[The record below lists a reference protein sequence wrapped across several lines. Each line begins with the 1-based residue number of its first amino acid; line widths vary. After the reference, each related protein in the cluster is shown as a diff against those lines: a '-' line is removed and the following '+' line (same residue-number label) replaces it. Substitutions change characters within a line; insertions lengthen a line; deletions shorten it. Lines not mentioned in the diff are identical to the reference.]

1 MLRRLFE
8 SGVWNT
14 VIRYYERILTIR
26 GTIVWRDLVRHWWN
40 CTVHSLR
47 VFSRTILFPP
57 TRYIE
62 HMNGN
67 FISLTRPNVRVA
79 PEKVS
84 IDYQYRS
91 YSFPQRLQRLIKA
104 VVVEP
109 VKRKTSEFIWFKLTS
124 NSDFN
129 GENFFS
135 LSEAFP
141 CGLFRSTT
149 KNWHRYC

>member
-1 MLRRLFE
+1 
-8 SGVWNT
+8 
-14 VIRYYERILTIR
+14 
-26 GTIVWRDLVRHWWN
+26 
-40 CTVHSLR
+40 
-47 VFSRTILFPP
+47 
-57 TRYIE
+57 
-62 HMNGN
+62 MNGN
-67 FISLTRPNVRVA
+67 FISFTRPNVRVA

-84 IDYQYRS
+84 IDYQNRS

-124 NSDFN
+124 NRDFN

-141 CGLFRSTT
+141 YGLFRSTT
-149 KNWHRYC
+149 KLTSLLLINIWFASTFTQHLDSPPSNSINFFSLFISLQCCYNIDIVLRYYFLFLEGRGGD